1 MIKLGNL
8 RRMRSARWRA
18 VLVDLVAA
26 LVLLL
31 LFSIVLQWIGLP
43 LTSQTTFDQEF
54 ELHSTRSVGQ
64 SFIAQAPGLYR
75 LDVLL
80 ARRGPNSLPVIFHLQ
95 EGEGGAD
102 EVVTIERNASAL
114 EDVSSAI
121 RRPNVYQ
128 SFAFFPIEDSSGKT
142 FFFHF
147 ESPLSKAEHPLL
159 LRFQSRNAYL
169 EGKRYVNGIQ
179 DSGDLAFKAY
189 YKGGP
194 LETANLL
201 LFRLSEGKP
210 FPLSQ
215 KGFYVFVLFTY
226 LFLFVRLVHLMCI
239 SPFVPR
245 EI

>member
-1 MIKLGNL
+1 MTKLGNL
-8 RRMRSARWRA
+8 KRICSVRWRA
-18 VLVDLVAA
+18 VLVDLIAT

-31 LFSIVLQWIGLP
+31 VFSIVLQWIGLP

-54 ELHSTRSVGQ
+54 ELHSNRRVGQ

-80 ARRGPNSLPVIFHLQ
+80 ARHGPNSHPVLFHLQ
-95 EGEGGAD
+95 ESQGGAD
-102 EVVTIERNASAL
+102 EEVTIERNASAL

-121 RRPNVYQ
+121 RRPNTYQ
-128 SFAFFPIEDSSGKT
+128 SFTFFPIEDSSGRR
-142 FFFHF
+142 FFFYV

-159 LRFQSRNAYL
+159 LKFQSGNVYV
-169 EGKRYVNGIQ
+169 EGKRYVNGIE

-194 LETANLL
+194 LETADLL
-201 LFRLSEGKP
+201 LCRLSEGRP

-215 KGFYVFVLFTY
+215 KGFYVFALFTY

-239 SPFVPR
+239 SPLVSR
-245 EI
+245 NG